1 MTNQITIIQTSKV
14 TAGRA
19 SPTAR
24 TNAHINV
31 QGPESE
37 VRSPSNPSWHRK
49 LTKAHHAYCQA
60 PRLSY
65 QHTQSELTHPRPP
78 GLRRTGGSAAVFSQV
93 KGLQCSATT
102 GGLLQ
107 SVSSAP
113 LRSTLGT
120 ALGFRSAQAK
130 EADDNG

>member
-1 MTNQITIIQTSKV
+1 MSNIFGVLVLSK
-14 TAGRA
+14 RA
-19 SPTAR
+19 KFYPKPKGLGFHFGNS
-24 TNAHINV
+24 
-31 QGPESE
+31 
-37 VRSPSNPSWHRK
+37 RK

-65 QHTQSELTHPRPP
+65 QRTQSELTHPRPP